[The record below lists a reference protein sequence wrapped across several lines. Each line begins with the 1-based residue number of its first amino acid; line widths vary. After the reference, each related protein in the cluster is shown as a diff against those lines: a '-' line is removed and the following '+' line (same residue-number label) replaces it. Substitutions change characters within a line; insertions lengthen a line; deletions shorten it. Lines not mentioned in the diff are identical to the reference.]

1 MNDQFF
7 QDKFT
12 PLFLNLASINLR
24 IIKNKELTE
33 EQKRFY
39 ENLKYIIPVLNR
51 LNDKK
56 TILTIDD
63 ALSLNIDHQNK
74 KQKLNEEIINKVNN
88 NYLFQDE
95 SDKDENLKDK
105 ILDVSSDEFEEQ
117 SEDLEGDEQVNELT
131 VKSLEQLKKIKDG
144 KWMTFKEIMKN
155 ENEGKKDFKNG
166 YDSELIEESS
176 YDSESSYEHIN
187 LDIEEDQHNED
198 PSALQN
204 IPLNSQFSRP
214 IEMNYY

>member
-95 SDKDENLKDK
+95 SDKDENLK
-105 ILDVSSDEFEEQ
+105 
-117 SEDLEGDEQVNELT
+117 
-131 VKSLEQLKKIKDG
+131 
-144 KWMTFKEIMKN
+144 
-155 ENEGKKDFKNG
+155 
-166 YDSELIEESS
+166 
-176 YDSESSYEHIN
+176 
-187 LDIEEDQHNED
+187 
-198 PSALQN
+198 
-204 IPLNSQFSRP
+204 
-214 IEMNYY
+214 